1 MQISLIKFLIFQNF
15 EGDTMKFKN
24 LAIPSLIII
33 LILISLSM
41 ASAEEIC
48 DGNTLNIEDDDVL
61 IESDSDIGDSGNDFE
76 ETDFEDFSNDVKSK
90 NILKSSDDILEIDYP
105 QTHDESHNIVVDA
118 KASSNKGKV
127 GDSIKYTITVTNNNP
142 FTVHALEVFSP
153 EDPDHFY
160 LSKQS
165 TSNDKIN
172 VGLLDETA
180 WLIEKLGPG
189 ETLVINTL
197 IKIESA
203 GKSELSLS
211 LSHNYPPYEEISYD
225 EDTKNSSKSTEK
237 LNSGNKVKEDSLNLS
252 TQKTANPLFLLI
264 LSISSILI
272 LNMKNRRY

>member
-1 MQISLIKFLIFQNF
+1 MKYQNFAIPFLLIFISLI
-15 EGDTMKFKN
+15 
-24 LAIPSLIII
+24 SLGMVCGEEISDDNILNVGNDDI
-33 LILISLSM
+33 LIGSD
-41 ASAEEIC
+41 C
-48 DGNTLNIEDDDVL
+48 NIKC
-61 IESDSDIGDSGNDFE
+61 NDYLE
-76 ETDFEDFSNDVKSK
+76 ETEEDMNPDDESVESK
-90 NILKSSDDILEIDYP
+90 NILKSSDEYLEIDYP

-118 KASSNKGKV
+118 KASGNKGKV

-165 TSNDKIN
+165 TSNDEIN

-225 EDTKNSSKSTEK
+225 KDTENSSKSIESSKSTEK
-237 LNSGNKVKEDSLNLS
+237 LNSGNEVKEDSLNLS

-264 LSISSILI
+264 LSIGSILI